1 MRSPLFM
8 KARALSRALFG
19 TPTYDGDNLTVYQKS
34 ADFLFDAR
42 FRRAYARGMGS
53 GHEQVRRRHPRRDL
67 RIEWRIHTA
76 LWAAAHAVKLP
87 GDFVECGVN
96 TGIMALA
103 ICDYVD
109 FNATG
114 KSFWLFDTFSGI
126 PEEQINDRERELGR
140 ARDASALYGES
151 YELVRANFAPF
162 PSARLVRGKV
172 PDTLPTADI
181 DDVAF
186 LSLDMNIAAPE
197 VAALEFFWDKL
208 VPGAPVLLDDYGWE
222 QFRPQKDA
230 MDAFAAAHDVAIATL
245 PTGQGLLLRPPRA

>member
-1 MRSPLFM
+1 MR
-8 KARALSRALFG
+8 ARALLRVLMSA
-19 TPTYDGDNLTVYQKS
+19 PSYDGDNLTVYHK
-34 ADFLFDAR
+34 AVGFLSDAR
-42 FRRAYARGMGS
+42 FWSAYNLGMAS
-53 GHEQVRRRHPRRDL
+53 GHEKVRQRDRRTDL

-76 LWAAAHAVKLP
+76 LWAAAHAAKLP

-96 TGIMALA
+96 TGITALA

-126 PEEQINDRERELGR
+126 PEEQISSRERELGR
-140 ARDASALYGES
+140 GRESAELYGES
-151 YELVRANFAPF
+151 YALTQSNFAPF
-162 PSARLVRGKV
+162 PRARLVRGKV

-181 DDVAF
+181 DQVAF
-186 LSLDMNIAAPE
+186 LSLDMNIAEPE
-197 VAALEFFWDKL
+197 IAALEYFWDKL

-230 MDAFAAAHDVAIATL
+230 TDAFAAAHGVEVATL
-245 PTGQGLLLRPPRA
+245 PTGQGLILRPPHGRA